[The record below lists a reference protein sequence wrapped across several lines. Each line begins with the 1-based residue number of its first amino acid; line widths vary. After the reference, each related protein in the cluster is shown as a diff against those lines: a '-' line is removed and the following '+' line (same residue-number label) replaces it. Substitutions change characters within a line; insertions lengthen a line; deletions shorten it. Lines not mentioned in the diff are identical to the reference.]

1 MQTGHAVS
9 PFFRFLASSGDWVWM
24 QMEGTVLY
32 GSDKTATQS
41 YIEYKAV
48 VLGYDCA
55 CIVTTNTADVA
66 CKHYYTTYI
75 FITLHHSQLSN
86 RCS

>member
-1 MQTGHAVS
+1 MIIVMQTGHAVS

-24 QMEGTVLY
+24 QMEGTVFY
-32 GSDKTATQS
+32 ASDKTTTQS

-55 CIVTTNTADVA
+55 CIVTTIPIQQMWYATAIIIIVIA
-66 CKHYYTTYI
+66 
-75 FITLHHSQLSN
+75 FTLHHN
-86 RCS
+86 R